1 MKPERIQINLDK
13 IATEK
18 KELQEKLNYKMKQIE
33 SVQLEKMDFELV
45 KNLLENFNEVYEDA
59 PKELRK
65 RLVRSLIKEVQ
76 LGYDDKGKVVPVKMI
91 LKFSGEQ
98 IELMKEHKENFG
110 LNEAHAEAVVIQ
122 EVFTGTN
129 YKDRKRLKG
138 IVRRVKDDDTIV
150 FDSVSR
156 MSRNAKEGFEL
167 YEELFNRGIH
177 LVFLK
182 EPHINTDVYR
192 RNMNPDIQ
200 MTGEKADILL
210 EAVKR
215 YLLEVAK
222 DQIRIAFEQSEKE
235 VMDLRQRTKEGIET
249 ARLNGKQIGQVKG
262 AKLETKKSIEAKE
275 LIKKHSRSFDGNLND
290 KECMKLA
297 GVSRNT
303 FYKYK
308 RELLEKENICEKE
321 RME

>member
-1 MKPERIQINLDK
+1 M
-13 IATEK
+13 
-18 KELQEKLNYKMKQIE
+18 
-33 SVQLEKMDFELV
+33 
-45 KNLLENFNEVYEDA
+45 
-59 PKELRK
+59 
-65 RLVRSLIKEVQ
+65 
-76 LGYDDKGKVVPVKMI
+76 
-91 LKFSGEQ
+91 
-98 IELMKEHKENFG
+98 
-110 LNEAHAEAVVIQ
+110 
-122 EVFTGTN
+122 
-129 YKDRKRLKG
+129 
-138 IVRRVKDDDTIV
+138 
-150 FDSVSR
+150 
-156 MSRNAKEGFEL
+156 
-167 YEELFNRGIH
+167 
-177 LVFLK
+177 FLK

-262 AKLETKKSIEAKE
+262 AKLETKKSVEAKE

-308 RELLEKENICEKE
+308 RELLEKEGICEKE